1 MAVEVLPAEIV
12 RRVLRDA
19 EEALRHA
26 RAALA
31 EAERFLSAHTTRE
44 ATR

>member
-1 MAVEVLPAEIV
+1 MTTDVDPVDLI
-12 RRVLRDA
+12 RQVLRDA

>member
-1 MAVEVLPAEIV
+1 MTADIDPVEIV
-12 RRVLRDA
+12 RRILRDA
-19 EEALRHA
+19 EHALRQA
-26 RAALA
+26 RAELA

>member
-19 EEALRHA
+19 GEALRHA